1 MKDQN
6 TNQFD
11 FIRKPDYQQL
21 LTNPIMDIAARFW
34 QDERYDAGKICYRSM
49 RVIDDLI
56 DNRKA
61 AAPRIFEDEKQKLVA
76 MVNDWVK
83 AINGRIPCDSVQKQ
97 LIETIAG
104 FQIPMWPWQR
114 FAKSMIYD
122 IHHYGFRT
130 FPMFLR
136 YAEGAAVAPAAIFM
150 HLCGVAKENDQY
162 SKPRFDIRKAARPIA
177 LFAYLVHI
185 IRDFQKDQSSNL
197 NYFADDLVSEN
208 QLSPLILR
216 KIAVGNEINTGFR
229 NLMEKYYAL
238 TEDYIHKSRRT
249 IDKIGDHLQPRY
261 RLSLEIVYNLYL
273 LIFERIDVP
282 NGKFTTRE
290 LTPSP
295 EDVKNRIDLTISSF
309 ESTK

>member
-6 TNQFD
+6 ANQFD
-11 FIRKPDYQQL
+11 FVRKPNYQQL

-34 QDERYDAGKICYRSM
+34 EDERYEAGKVCYQSM

-56 DNRKA
+56 DNCKA
-61 AAPRIFEDEKQKLVA
+61 ATPRILEIEKQKLVVT
-76 MVNDWVK
+76 VNDWVK
-83 AINGRIPCDSVQKQ
+83 AINSHMPCDFVQKQ
-97 LIETIAG
+97 LIETITR

-130 FPMFLR
+130 FPIFLQ

-150 HLCGVAKENDQY
+150 HLCGTVKDNDHY
-162 SKPRFDIRKAARPIA
+162 GAPRFDIRKAARPIA

-185 IRDFQKDQSSNL
+185 IRDFQKDQNSNL
-197 NYFADDLVSEN
+197 NYFADDLISEN
-208 QLSPLILR
+208 ELSPLMLR
-216 KIAVGNEINTGFR
+216 EIADGNEINTGFR
-229 NLMEKYYAL
+229 NLMERYYAL
-238 TEDYIHKSRRT
+238 TEDYSRKARRT

-261 RLSLEIVYNLYL
+261 RLSLEIVYNLYR
-273 LIFERIDVP
+273 LIFERIDVS
-282 NGKFTTRE
+282 NGRFTTRE

-295 EDVKNRIDLTISSF
+295 EEVKNRIDLTISSF
-309 ESTK
+309 EPAK